1 MTNTKQNFNTMSR
14 AELERKR
21 KVINFYT
28 FGYGA
33 PEYDAFGTKGGN
45 EYYQFNDVVY
55 SMDKNDRDNFYPI
68 FDQKLNKIIK
78 P

>member
-55 SMDKNDRDNFYPI
+55 AMNKNDRDNFYPI